1 MTNPATAKRAS
12 LGFWRRLG
20 RDLVKNRIVYLMW
33 IPVLAYY
40 LVFHYAPMGGIVIAF
55 QNYKPGDN
63 FFKPREWVGLD
74 HFVRFFESPVAGLSA
89 FTALITI
96 VSIFVDT
103 GKKKK

>member
-40 LVFHYAPMGGIVIAF
+40 LVFH
-55 QNYKPGDN
+55 
-63 FFKPREWVGLD
+63 
-74 HFVRFFESPVAGLSA
+74 
-89 FTALITI
+89 
-96 VSIFVDT
+96 
-103 GKKKK
+103 